1 MYRKSFIIFLT
12 TLLPL
17 LTLHLPAVAQ
27 MEMEKTE
34 QSGLRADGKI
44 WVVMAVC
51 LTILAGILFYL
62 FTLDKKIK
70 GLEEKDNG

>member
-1 MYRKSFIIFLT
+1 MYRKSFIILLT

-70 GLEEKDNG
+70 GLEEKDNS

>member
-17 LTLHLPAVAQ
+17 LTLELPAMAQ
-27 MEMEKTE
+27 RDMEKTD
-34 QSGLRADGKI
+34 QAGLRADGKI

-62 FTLDKKIK
+62 YSLDKKIK
-70 GLEEKDNG
+70 RLEQKENS